1 MTGTFVNA
9 AAVIVGS
16 AVGLLFRARLPERIT
31 AVVFQAIGLFTLF
44 MGIKMA
50 WASENVL
57 VLVLSMVIGAVIGE
71 ALGLEQRV
79 DALAERAKG
88 RLRSDSSTF
97 SQGLISAFLLFC
109 TGSMTILGSIQE
121 GLGLGP
127 DLLLAKS
134 VLDGFAAMAL
144 AAGLG
149 AGVLFSA
156 LPLLLLQG
164 ALTLSAGAVQPLV
177 TESMIAEMGAAG
189 GLLLLGLSL
198 GLLDLAEVKV
208 VNMLPALPLALTL
221 AAFVR

>member
-1 MTGTFVNA
+1 MIGTLVNT
-9 AAVIVGS
+9 AAVIVGG

-31 AVVFQAIGLFTLF
+31 AGVFQAIGLFTLF

-50 WASENVL
+50 WATQNVL
-57 VLVLSMVIGAVIGE
+57 VLILSMVIGTVIGE
-71 ALGLEQRV
+71 ALGLAERV
-79 DALAERAKG
+79 DALAERAKTS
-88 RLRSDSSTF
+88 LRSKSGTF
-97 SQGLISAFLLFC
+97 SQGLITAFLLFC

-121 GLGLGP
+121 GLGLGAE
-127 DLLLAKS
+127 LLLAKS

-149 AGVLFSA
+149 VGVLVSA

-164 ALTLSAGAVQPLV
+164 ALTLSAGAVQHLF

-198 GLLDLAEVKV
+198 GLLKIKEIQV
-208 VNMLPALPLALTL
+208 VNMLPSLPLALLL
-221 AAFVR
+221 AAFIH